1 MAAPARWRLALFSRR
16 RLAAVG
22 DGESKLAPRLS
33 NERRDLSSWCTC
45 REPPPPPAPERRPE
59 DPRCGVRLL
68 AASPEGAD
76 GVEVEEEEVVVAVAI
91 MAWAWMLEE
100 ECRRAAASRGVYD
113 TRSGPFCTAGSLI
126 VVVVAVAEVA
136 VAEVAVAGATSTVP
150 VGVSDRE

>member
-1 MAAPARWRLALFSRR
+1 
-16 RLAAVG
+16 
-22 DGESKLAPRLS
+22 
-33 NERRDLSSWCTC
+33 
-45 REPPPPPAPERRPE
+45 
-59 DPRCGVRLL
+59 VRLL

-91 MAWAWMLEE
+91 MAWAWILEE

-126 VVVVAVAEVA
+126 VVVVAVAVVA